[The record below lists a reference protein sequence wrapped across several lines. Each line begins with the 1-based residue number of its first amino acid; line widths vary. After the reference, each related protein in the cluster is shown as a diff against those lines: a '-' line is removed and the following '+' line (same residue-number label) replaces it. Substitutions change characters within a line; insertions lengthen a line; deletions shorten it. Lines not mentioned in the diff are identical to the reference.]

1 MRKEVKDREEAI
13 RLWERAGRGGDGKG
27 NESRE
32 GSTREGKKR
41 TNGRDVVSGDLNGHV
56 EG

>member
-13 RLWERAGRGGDGKG
+13 RLWERAGRGGDGKE